1 MRAVVT
7 NKITIIEDPTEEVR
21 EYLIGALSYV
31 DKAKKYQ
38 LARMSRNPFLKNSAG
53 YKKVE
58 AESEGTLLKVHPSG
72 KYLVIPSSLINLIL
86 PFNIPMVDKRALT
99 GTTVPLPWVNKP
111 NDMRDYQT
119 EAADLMDSNYR
130 GIINFATGLGKSLLA
145 THSIKRHRTKSLVV
159 CPTDSIANQF
169 HEQLTSCFGSNKV
182 GFYGGGKK
190 KINDITVGIAASVYK
205 NVGDFAK
212 ENLGLVIIDE
222 VHHIPAS
229 TFYNIAVE
237 LGDVGKIF
245 GLTATDYRSD
255 GKDIMIAGGCG
266 DVLISRDIKWGVAN
280 GWLAEPIFIVR
291 EVKTGGKDFKDD
303 KLKNYVEHV
312 RNSIIMKNQIMNDIK
327 AFMAK
332 GKSVLCLV
340 DEVAHGE
347 ELSKV
352 LGIPFAT
359 GKDSKSQDYVD
370 QLNAGKIPAL
380 IGTDGKVGE
389 GTDTRNVDV
398 LVMANFV
405 AGKGPVIQGV
415 GRGLRKQGSKTHCI
429 ILDYIPV
436 SSKMLTRHA
445 LGRIKFYKEITDKVT
460 VI

>member
-1 MRAVVT
+1 MKATVT
-7 NKITIIEDPTEEVR
+7 NKITIIEDPTVEVR
-21 EYLIGALSYV
+21 SYLTEALSYV

-38 LARMSRNPFLKNSAG
+38 LSRMSRNPFLKNSAQ
-53 YKKVE
+53 YKKIE
-58 AESEGTLLKVHPSG
+58 AESEGNLLKIHPSG
-72 KYLVIPSSLINLIL
+72 KYLVIPSSLLHLIIS
-86 PFNIPMVDKRALT
+86 FNMPITDKRALT
-99 GTTVPLPWVNKP
+99 GTTVPLPWDTKP
-111 NDMRDYQT
+111 HSLRDYQE
-119 EAADLMDSNYR
+119 EAADLMDNNFR
-130 GIINFATGLGKSLLA
+130 GIINFATGLGKTLLA

-159 CPTDSIANQF
+159 CPTDSVAKQF
-169 HEQLTSCFGSNKV
+169 YSELESAFGKVKV

-205 NVGDFAK
+205 DAALFAK
-212 ENLGLVIIDE
+212 QDLGLVIIDE
-222 VHHIPAS
+222 VHHVPAS
-229 TFYNIAVE
+229 TFYNIATE

-266 DVLISRDIKWGVAN
+266 EVLISRDIKWGVAN

-291 EVKTGGKDFKDD
+291 EVATGGKDFKDD
-303 KLKNYVEHV
+303 KLKNYKEHV
-312 RNSIIMKNQIMNDIK
+312 RNSQIMKNQILSDIK
-327 AFMAK
+327 AFMSK

-359 GKDSKSQDYVD
+359 GKDSKSQEYVD
-370 QLNAGKIPAL
+370 QLNKGKIPGL

-398 LVMANFV
+398 LVLANFV
-405 AGKGPVIQGV
+405 ASKGPVIQAI
-415 GRGLRKQGSKTHCI
+415 GRGLRKQGIKTHCI

-436 SSKMLTRHA
+436 SSTMLTRHA
-445 LGRIKFYKEITDKVT
+445 RNRIKFYKEITDKVS

>member
-21 EYLIGALSYV
+21 KYLIGALSYV

-38 LARMSRNPFLKNSAG
+38 LLRMSKNPFLKNSAN

-99 GTTVPLPWVNKP
+99 GTTVPLPWANKP
-111 NDMRDYQT
+111 NDMRDYQE
-119 EAADLMDSNYR
+119 EAADLMDNNYR
-130 GIINFATGLGKSLLA
+130 GVINFATGLGKSLLA
-145 THSIKRHRTKSLVV
+145 AHSIKRHRTKSLVV
-159 CPTDSIANQF
+159 CPTDSIATQF

-190 KINDITVGIAASVYK
+190 KINDITVGIAASIYK

-212 ENLGLVIIDE
+212 ENLGLVIVDE

-229 TFYNIAVE
+229 TFYNIATE

-266 DVLISRDIKWGVAN
+266 DVLISRDIKWGVEN
-280 GWLAEPIFIVR
+280 KWLAEPIFIVR
-291 EVKTGGKDFKDD
+291 EVKTGGRDYPSD

-312 RNSIIMKNQIMNDIK
+312 RNSTIMKNQIMSDIK

-340 DEVAHGE
+340 DEVAHGI
-347 ELSKV
+347 ELSKA

-398 LVMANFV
+398 LVLANFV
-405 AGKGPVIQGV
+405 AGKGPVIQAV
-415 GRGLRKQGSKTHCI
+415 GRGLRRQGSKTHCI